1 MSYLGSILACLL
13 LLVST
18 CQANTGGLR
27 ASTGTQGKGLLS
39 NAMVGLAAVAGF
51 LFIVFIL
58 LIVKRIFFKKENRD
72 EEEEHAPELCV
83 VYENKALEME
93 SPEEAKTTNL

>member
-27 ASTGTQGKGLLS
+27 ASTSTQGKGLLS

-58 LIVKRIFFKKENRD
+58 LIVKRIFFKKEKD
-72 EEEEHAPELCV
+72 EEEEHAPELCA

-93 SPEEAKTTNL
+93 SPEEKTTNL

>member
-1 MSYLGSILACLL
+1 MSNSSD
-13 LLVST
+13 VF
-18 CQANTGGLR
+18 
-27 ASTGTQGKGLLS
+27 LS
-39 NAMVGLAAVAGF
+39 
-51 LFIVFIL
+51 
-58 LIVKRIFFKKENRD
+58 RD